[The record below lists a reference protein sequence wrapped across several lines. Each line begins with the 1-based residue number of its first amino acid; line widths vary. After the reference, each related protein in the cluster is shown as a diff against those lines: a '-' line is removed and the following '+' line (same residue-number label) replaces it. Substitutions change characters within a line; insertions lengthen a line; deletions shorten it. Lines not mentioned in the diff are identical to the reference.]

1 MRLDENR
8 ISIERKF
15 MCDLVECRY
24 CKYKCKSNITDSE
37 IEKLWKEF
45 EDVLL
50 AEDEESDDSCNLVL
64 ASDWEGCNKGTIRDT
79 IWHWFD
85 THYSKGIS
93 FLLYKRE
100 V

>member
-1 MRLDENR
+1 MDFWKKYEEAGIE
-8 ISIERKF
+8 ISIDNAKIRNE
-15 MCDLVECRY
+15 DG
-24 CKYKCKSNITDSE
+24 NE
-37 IEKLWKEF
+37 IEWKPHFDRKEI
-45 EDVLL
+45 
-50 AEDEESDDSCNLVL
+50 DEESDDNCNLVL
-64 ASDWEGCNKGTIRDT
+64 ASDWEGWNKGTTRDT